1 MPSTQPRQRVMRP
14 DLRLLPIAVAAA
26 LAVSGLGAHA
36 QPATN
41 ALPVVNGSVTP
52 RNATIGPQA
61 GTAANPVLNITQNA
75 ARGVIEW
82 QSFDIGSAA
91 RVNIV
96 QPSAQSVLVNRVTPG
111 GSASQIYGRLDAN
124 GRVFLV
130 NTAGVTFGAGAQVNV
145 GSLVASTLD
154 LSPSLVAN
162 HYDALIDPAT
172 GVVTLTQGGNGHL
185 QVSSGATLKADPA
198 GGGSVV
204 LVGQQGVTQAGVI
217 EAVRGQ
223 IAIGTASA
231 AQVVLPASSSG
242 FIDLVITAP
251 SAAPGAI
258 AIDGTLNA
266 SATSGT
272 GGSVRVDAGP
282 NGSVTL
288 GASGHLAAT
297 GQRGGD
303 VTVTGGSVVVAAGN
317 ASAIDTSGT
326 NGGGSITVGGD
337 TTRNVYIGQGSVL
350 AADATDTG
358 NGGRIVVKANH
369 LDTAATAPVAREDYG
384 VAEVY
389 GTLLARG
396 GVRGGNGGFVETS
409 GRALST
415 RSNSATQ
422 GLLLASVDARARA
435 AGGVAGTWLIDPFN
449 VTIGNGLQTQ
459 FVDQWSPTGT
469 GAQIASG
476 DITAALNAGTS
487 VEVNTGTTAVGTEN
501 GTITLLSGT
510 IISRTTA
517 GAATTLTF
525 RAHDSI
531 SADGTTFNVN
541 GNAPVNVNFYADLD
555 GNGTGNVVLSNTTVS
570 TGGGD
575 ITISGGIDPAT
586 GFARG
591 NSQQAGVFLSGSLLE
606 TNGDAGRGNVVIRG
620 QGATGSADSGVA
632 VTQSSRVDANNTTVL
647 GLSDRGIGVD
657 LQGASVSTLDGTVD
671 IRGIATRTDATSTQA
686 VGIQASNTTI
696 RANDGAVVLAGRG
709 DDNGVARVVDDN
721 GVAYPAADGLRY
733 DNLTILAS
741 ANNTNTITLAGH
753 AANSTGTG
761 ISFTDVEGGAGLTI
775 VADTSGNIPT
785 LANVSIGAISSDGLA
800 LALGLDTNPGG
811 TTVATNGAINFR
823 PVSVSATGQLAD
835 ATTDAIQV
843 GPIATSNGGFIV
855 TPADGFGSSLRAAG
869 GFIIGSSAHTGAI
882 TVVDGALTGLA
893 GQSIT
898 LQNEGTGSQG
908 ITLGT
913 GTQVRDLT
921 LLSSGE
927 VTQTGAF
934 TVGRSLVLGGGG
946 GFTLTTAGNTV
957 AGTVALAM
965 TSTIEANTS
974 EVASA
979 VLAGP
984 GTVDLLVNGALVV
997 GTANPAAAYDSNT
1010 GSFATRTTNT
1020 STTGTS
1026 TVLRSADG
1034 TVSATHDITTAS
1046 EGQLALVS
1054 PISVTVDAETASLS
1068 APGGLVQAWAPLVNW
1083 NPEGRLN
1090 LYGCTYPACTLSG
1103 ITPPSTGLQALIPTR
1118 PTVNVVASP
1127 ANTTDGANLPPLTY
1141 TVSGLLAGDDATT
1154 ALTGALA
1161 TTATA
1166 QSPAGTYAIT
1176 QGTLA
1181 SPTGYL
1187 VNYTGAALT
1196 LAQGGAAA
1204 VPLGTAEQ
1212 VRTGYL
1218 AQYRSDVY
1226 GRNLDLPFICT
1237 AQTVVRDSVAQE
1249 TQADPLASEWGKVR
1263 GQPNLSGCLDVNQGG
1278 QCAAF

>member
-14 DLRLLPIAVAAA
+14 DLRVLPIAVAAA
-26 LAVSGLGAHA
+26 LAASGLGAHA

-75 ARGVIEW
+75 TRGVIEW

-162 HYDALIDPAT
+162 HYDALVDPAT

-231 AQVVLPASSSG
+231 AQVVLPASNSG

-258 AIDGTLNA
+258 AIDGTVNA
-266 SATSGT
+266 STSSGT
-272 GGSVRVDAGP
+272 GGSVRVDAGA

-288 GASGHLAAT
+288 GPSGHLAAT
-297 GQRGGD
+297 GQRGGE
-303 VTVTGGSVVVAAGN
+303 VTVTGASVVVAAGN

-326 NGGGSITVGGD
+326 NGGGAITVGGD

-369 LDTAATAPVAREDYG
+369 LNTAATAPVAREDFG

-396 GVRGGNGGFVETS
+396 GVRDGNGGFVETS

-415 RSNSATQ
+415 RSNSTTQ
-422 GLLLASVDARARA
+422 GLLVASVDARARA
-435 AGGVAGTWLIDPFN
+435 AGGVAGTWLIDPFD

-459 FVDQWSPTGT
+459 FVNQWSPTGA
-469 GAQIASG
+469 GAQIASE

-487 VEVNTGTTAVGTEN
+487 VEVNTGTTAVGTEA
-501 GTITLLSGT
+501 GTITLLNGT
-510 IISRTTA
+510 IINRTTA
-517 GAATTLTF
+517 GAAATLTF

-531 SADGTTFNVN
+531 SADSTTISANN
-541 GNAPVNVNFYADLD
+541 NAPVNVNFYADLD
-555 GNGTGNVVLSNTTVS
+555 GNGTGNVVLLNTTVS

-591 NSQQAGVFLSGSLLE
+591 NSQQAGVSLSGARLFTS
-606 TNGDAGRGNVVIRG
+606 GDTGRGNLVIRG

-632 VTQSSRVDANNTTVL
+632 VTGSSSIDANNITVL
-647 GLSDRGIGVD
+647 GLSDRGIGVE
-657 LQGASVSTLDGTVD
+657 LQGASITTLDGTVD

-686 VGIQASNTTI
+686 VGVQADNTTI

-709 DDNGVARVVDDN
+709 DDNGVA
-721 GVAYPAADGLRY
+721 GTYPAADGLRY

-741 ANNTNTITLAGH
+741 ASNTNTITLAGH

-761 ISFTDVEGGAGLTI
+761 ISFTDVQGTGLTI
-775 VADTSGNIPT
+775 LADTSGNIPT
-785 LANVSIGAISSDGLA
+785 LANVSIGAISSSGLA
-800 LALGLDTNPGG
+800 LALGLDTNPGAAN
-811 TTVATNGAINFR
+811 VATNGAINFR
-823 PVSVSATGQLAD
+823 PVSVSATGELAD
-835 ATTDAIQV
+835 ATADAIQV

-855 TPADGFGSSLRAAG
+855 TPTDGFGTSLRAAG

-882 TVVDGALTGLA
+882 TVVDGALAGLA

-957 AGTVALAM
+957 GGTVALAM
-965 TSTIEANTS
+965 TSNIEAAAA
-974 EVASA
+974 EGAAA

-997 GTANPAAAYDSNT
+997 GTANPAAAYDSAS

-1127 ANTTDGANLPPLTY
+1127 ASTTNGANLPPLTY
-1141 TVSGLLAGDDATT
+1141 TVTGLLAGDDAAT
-1154 ALTGALA
+1154 ALAGALA

-1176 QGTLA
+1176 QGTLS

-1187 VNYTGAALT
+1187 VNYTGASLT
-1196 LAQGGAAA
+1196 LGQGAAV
-1204 VPLGTAEQ
+1204 VPPSGAEQ
-1212 VRTGYL
+1212 VRTAYL

-1226 GRNLDLPFICT
+1226 GRNLDLPFMCT
-1237 AQTVVRDSVAQE
+1237 AQTVIRDSVAQE
-1249 TQADPLASEWGKVR
+1249 TQSDPLASEWGKVR